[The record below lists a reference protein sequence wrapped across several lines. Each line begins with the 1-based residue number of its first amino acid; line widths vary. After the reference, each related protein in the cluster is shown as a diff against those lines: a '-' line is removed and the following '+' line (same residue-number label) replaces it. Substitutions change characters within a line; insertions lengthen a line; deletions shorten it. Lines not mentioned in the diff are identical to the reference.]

1 MRFCEALCMNFIVWA
16 IDDFNAMALM
26 RQLGQCKD
34 ASILFLIIGSKKY
47 AYKSKYCTNFFE
59 TKDLDDGF
67 NYLKQHY
74 SSESEKPILFTSG
87 DNVMVYLDS
96 HRDEIEKYI
105 FIPGC
110 TKKGDTEHYTDKFN
124 MWNVAKKVGIDAPGC
139 VLVSKKD
146 IDNLSK
152 IKYPCLI
159 KPSHETPG
167 FYNEFKFKMCNNE
180 KKLKRTLKYVR
191 ETSLFVV
198 QDFIK
203 CENQLLVYGCRTPQK
218 ETVICGSMLVDRYSE
233 TGSSSHGVIKND
245 LFGLID
251 NKLIEAFLNEIDYVG
266 LFSFEFGVKDNKAYF
281 FEINLRNDGTSN
293 LFFQSGANIPLYLA
307 YSFTGKDRSEL
318 NIKSNSGEAID
329 DLYDYENVI
338 KRRISKKQ
346 WKRDLDNSSYFK
358 YYDKSDLAPYYGA
371 KKGSK
376 KQMIKDILLKKYRLF
391 IVYWFSKLGLKK

>member
-1 MRFCEALCMNFIVWA
+1 MNFIVWA

-26 RQLGQCKD
+26 RQLGQHKD
-34 ASILFLIIGSKKY
+34 ANILFLIIGSKRY
-47 AYKSKYCTNFFE
+47 AYKSKYCTNFIE
-59 TKDLDDGF
+59 TKNLDDGF
-67 NYLKQHY
+67 NYLKEHY
-74 SSESEKPILFTSG
+74 TSESEKPILFTSG

-96 HRDEIEKYI
+96 HREEIEKHI
-105 FIPGC
+105 FLPGC
-110 TKKGDTEHYTDKFN
+110 IKKGDTEYFTDKYN
-124 MWNVAKKVGIDAPGC
+124 MWSVAKKVGMNVPGC
-139 VLVSKKD
+139 ILVSKKD
-146 IDNLSK
+146 ANSLSN
-152 IKYPCLI
+152 INYPCLI

-167 FYNEFKFKMCNNE
+167 FYNEFKFKMCKNE

-191 ETSLFVV
+191 ESSSFVV
-198 QDFIK
+198 QDFVK

-218 ETVICGSMLVDRYSE
+218 EAVICGSMLVDRYSE
-233 TGSSSHGVIKND
+233 TGSSSHGIIKSD

-251 NKLIEAFLNEIDYVG
+251 KKLIEAFLNEIDYVG

-307 YSFTGKDRSEL
+307 YSFVGKDCSEL

-329 DLYDYENVI
+329 DLFDYENVI

-358 YYDKSDLAPYYGA
+358 YFDKGDLEPYFIA
-371 KKGSK
+371 KKCSK
-376 KQMIKDILLKKYRLF
+376 KQMVKDILLKKYRLF